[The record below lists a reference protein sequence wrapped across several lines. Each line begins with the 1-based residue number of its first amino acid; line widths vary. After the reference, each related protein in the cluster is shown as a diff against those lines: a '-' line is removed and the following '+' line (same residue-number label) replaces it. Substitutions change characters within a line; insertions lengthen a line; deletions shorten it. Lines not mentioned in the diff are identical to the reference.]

1 MKKSLKGKSVLSK
14 TKKLNSSHK
23 KTDKMNNKRK
33 IPAVEMN
40 VQEPWFSH
48 IKAGRKSIEGRL
60 NKGKFASLKKGQY
73 VRWSNNGKSVL
84 TKITDIRNYK
94 TFGKMLIN
102 EGLRNVLPDTSI
114 KTLEDGEA
122 VYYGFY
128 TREKEAEFGILAIE
142 LVVV

>member
-1 MKKSLKGKSVLSK
+1 MKKKQCNKVLLHY
-14 TKKLNSSHK
+14 TKKRNI
-23 KTDKMNNKRK
+23 NNKTTEQMNA
-33 IPAVEMN
+33 IEIN
-40 VQEPWFSH
+40 VQDPWFSH

-73 VRWSNNGKSVL
+73 VRWTNNNKSVL
-84 TKITDIRNYK
+84 TKITGIRIYS
-94 TFGKMLIN
+94 TFHKMLIN
-102 EGLRNVLPDTSI
+102 EGLRNVLPEPRI

-122 VYYGFY
+122 IYYGFY